1 MKNHENIVAQVLN
14 FIENNLEKDID
25 LESISRHAG
34 YSKFYLNR
42 IFSESTGLTIHK
54 YLQRRRLTL
63 AAEKLAN
70 TDRPILQ
77 IAYEAGYDSQ
87 QSFSLA
93 FKRTY
98 LFSPGEYRRMG
109 NYAPEQKR
117 ISMRLSLFDRGIRS
131 YRKRME
137 EAAA

>member
-1 MKNHENIVAQVLN
+1 MKNHENVVREVLSY
-14 FIENNLEKDID
+14 IESNLEKDID

-42 IFSESTGLTIHK
+42 IFSESTGITIHK
-54 YLQRRRLTL
+54 YLQNRRLTV

-70 TDRPILQ
+70 TDQPILQ
-77 IAYEAGYDSQ
+77 IAYGAGYDSQ

-109 NYAPEQKR
+109 NYAPKQKR
-117 ISMRLSLFDRGIRS
+117 ISMRLSLYGPGSRS

-137 EAAA
+137 EIAA